1 ALEAGAQDVE
11 TQEDGSIEVLT
22 SFEDYLNVKDAMTA
36 AGFAPESAE
45 VMQRAATMAE
55 IADVDQATSL
65 MKMIDRLEDLDDVQS
80 VHTNADIS
88 DEIAEALG

>member
-1 ALEAGAQDVE
+1 
-11 TQEDGSIEVLT
+11 
-22 SFEDYLNVKDAMTA
+22 
-36 AGFAPESAE
+36 
-45 VMQRAATMAE
+45 MQRAATMAE